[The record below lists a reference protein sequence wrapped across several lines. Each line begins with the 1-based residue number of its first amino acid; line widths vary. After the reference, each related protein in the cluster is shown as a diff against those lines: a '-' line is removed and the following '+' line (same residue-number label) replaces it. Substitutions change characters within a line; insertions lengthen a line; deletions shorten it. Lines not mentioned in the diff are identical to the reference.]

1 VLGLLHLPARW
12 VESAIAVTVLL
23 GALNNLRPVVVD
35 RRWVVAFAF
44 GLVHGFG
51 FASVL
56 ADLGLRSTNLALA
69 LVGFNCGVEVGQ
81 MAIVLATLPLAFLL
95 RHTRLYRQAF
105 MPAGSIAIGVAAS
118 CWLVARLSG
127 ASLG

>member
-1 VLGLLHLPARW
+1 M
-12 VESAIAVTVLL
+12 
-23 GALNNLRPVVVD
+23 
-35 RRWVVAFAF
+35 VAFVF

-51 FASVL
+51 FAWCWPTW
-56 ADLGLRSTNLALA
+56 ACRRRAGAGAGGLQL
-69 LVGFNCGVEVGQ
+69 GVEIGQ
-81 MAIVLATLPLAFLL
+81 LAIVLAVLPLAFLL

>member
-1 VLGLLHLPARW
+1 
-12 VESAIAVTVLL
+12 
-23 GALNNLRPVVVD
+23 
-35 RRWVVAFAF
+35 VVAFAF

-51 FASVL
+51 FASAL
-56 ADLGLRSTNLALA
+56 ADLGLRGTNLALA

-81 MAIVLATLPLAFLL
+81 MAIVLAILPPAFLL

>member
-1 VLGLLHLPARW
+1 MVREWCNAEASLGLHP
-12 VESAIAVTVLL
+12 
-23 GALNNLRPVVVD
+23 
-35 RRWVVAFAF
+35 
-44 GLVHGFG
+44 
-51 FASVL
+51 
-56 ADLGLRSTNLALA
+56 
-69 LVGFNCGVEVGQ
+69 
-81 MAIVLATLPLAFLL
+81 IVLAILPPAFLL